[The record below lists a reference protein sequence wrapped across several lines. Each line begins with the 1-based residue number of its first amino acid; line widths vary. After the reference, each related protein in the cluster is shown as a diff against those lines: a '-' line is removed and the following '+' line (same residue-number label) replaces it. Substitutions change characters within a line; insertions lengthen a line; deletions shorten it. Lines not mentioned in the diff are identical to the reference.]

1 MLQDVTKIGIFFAV
15 LYHAMI
21 KHPKQKTEEKRSTF
35 PGQEGEVLTME
46 TGSYDQLSHR
56 GVGRKT
62 FPCPPRSLAGTRE
75 SLF

>member
-1 MLQDVTKIGIFFAV
+1 MYLRNDKTFQTKN
-15 LYHAMI
+15 
-21 KHPKQKTEEKRSTF
+21 TEEKRSTS
-35 PGQEGEVLTME
+35 PGQEGEVLTLE

-62 FPCPPRSLAGTRE
+62 FPCPPRSLAGIRK